1 MNEKTKIKK
10 EFGDFQ
16 TPDYLAEEVCQ
27 KLIELGIV
35 ADNIIEPTC
44 GVGGFVLSAVKS
56 HPTSKVYGFEIN
68 GDYIQVLN
76 SRLEQHHGA
85 NAEVV
90 QADFFSTDW
99 KGIISKISGSILVL
113 GNLPWVTNSTQGS
126 LGSENLPQKNNF
138 QNFKGLDAVT
148 GKANFDISEWM
159 LLETM
164 SWLEDRQGSI
174 AMLVKTAVARKIISH
189 AEKNRSP
196 LTTAKIFKINAK
208 AAFDAAVEACL
219 LVLEFDKNKPRNFDY
234 SVYESLNSTEH
245 TTIGHRDGMTVSNL
259 ESYQK
264 HSHLIGNS
272 SIKWRSGVKHD
283 LSSVMELTK
292 ESNKFFNGLGEEVD
306 VESDLLFPLLK
317 GSDVGGK
324 KEWRSK
330 YVLVTQSFVGEDT
343 SYIKEKFPKT
353 WNYLI
358 NHSEKLDAR
367 GSVIYKKNPRFSI
380 FGVGDYTFKPW
391 KIAICGLYKSLNFRL
406 IGPIENKATV
416 FDDTVYFIS
425 FDTEEDAK
433 AALCYLQKDEV
444 RALLDSLIFWD
455 DKRPIKTGVLN
466 VLKWENENPQ
476 HTMEFS

>member
-1 MNEKTKIKK
+1 MNEKIKVKK

-16 TPDYLAEEVCQ
+16 TPYYLAEEVCQ
-27 KLIELGIV
+27 KLLELGVI

-44 GVGGFVLSAVKS
+44 GVGSFVLSAVKS
-56 HPTSKVYGFEIN
+56 HPNSKIYGFEIN
-68 GDYIQVLN
+68 DDYIQLLTT
-76 SRLEQHHGA
+76 RLEQHHGA
-85 NAEVV
+85 NVEVV

-126 LGSENLPQKNNF
+126 LGSKNLPQKNNF

-159 LLETM
+159 LLEIM
-164 SWLEDRQGSI
+164 SWFEDRSGYI

-196 LTTAKIFKINAK
+196 LTAAKIFKINAK
-208 AAFDAAVEACL
+208 VAFDASVEACL
-219 LVLEFDKNKPRNFDY
+219 LVLEFDTNKPKIFDY
-234 SVYESLNSTEH
+234 SVYESLNPTEH
-245 TTIGHRDGMTVSNL
+245 TTIGHRNGLTVANL
-259 ESYQK
+259 VSYQK
-264 HSHLIGNS
+264 HSHLIGDSN
-272 SIKWRSGVKHD
+272 IKWRSGVKHD

-292 ESNKFFNGLGEEVD
+292 EGNKLVNGLGEEVD

-317 GSDVGGK
+317 GYDVCGK

-358 NHSEKLDAR
+358 SHSEKFDAR

-391 KIAICGLYKSLNFRL
+391 KIAICGLCKSLNFRL
-406 IGPIENKATV
+406 IGPIDGKATV

-433 AALCYLQKDEV
+433 TALCYLQKDEV

-455 DKRPIKTGVLN
+455 DKRPIKASVLN
-466 VLKWENENPQ
+466 VLRWGK
-476 HTMEFS
+476 

>member
-1 MNEKTKIKK
+1 MNEKIKVKK

-27 KLIELGIV
+27 KLLELGVI

-44 GVGGFVLSAVKS
+44 GVGSFVLSALKS
-56 HPTSKVYGFEIN
+56 HPNSKIYGFEIN
-68 GDYIQVLN
+68 ADYIQVLKT
-76 SRLEQHHGA
+76 RLEQHHGA

-126 LGSENLPQKNNF
+126 LGSCNLPQKNNF

-164 SWLEDRQGSI
+164 SWLEDRSGYI

-196 LTTAKIFKINAK
+196 LTAAKIFKINAK
-208 AAFDAAVEACL
+208 SAFDASVEACL
-219 LVLEFDKNKPRNFDY
+219 LVLEFDTNKPKNFDY
-234 SVYESLNSTEH
+234 SVYESLNSTEYI
-245 TTIGHRDGMTVSNL
+245 TIGHRDGLAVANL
-259 ESYQK
+259 DSYQK
-264 HSHLIGNS
+264 HSYLIGHSN
-272 SIKWRSGVKHD
+272 IKWRSGVKHD

-292 ESNKFFNGLGEEVD
+292 EGDKLVNGLGEEVD

-324 KEWRSK
+324 KKWRNK
-330 YVLVTQSFVGEDT
+330 YVLLTQSFVGEDT
-343 SYIKEKFPKT
+343 SYIKDKLPKT

-358 NHSEKLDAR
+358 SHSEKLDAR

-406 IGPIENKATV
+406 IGPIDGKATV

-433 AALCYLQKDEV
+433 AALCYLQKEEV

-455 DKRPIKTGVLN
+455 DKRPIKTSVLN
-466 VLKWENENPQ
+466 LLKWGNENP
-476 HTMEFS
+476 

>member
-1 MNEKTKIKK
+1 MNEKTKNKK

-44 GVGGFVLSAVKS
+44 GVGGFVLSAAKS
-56 HPTSKVYGFEIN
+56 YQNSKIYGFEIN
-68 GDYIQVLN
+68 GDYIQVLS
-76 SRLEQHHGA
+76 SRLEQHHRA
-85 NAEVV
+85 NAKIV
-90 QADFFSTDW
+90 QADFFSNDW

-126 LGSENLPQKNNF
+126 LGGGNLPQKNNF

-159 LLETM
+159 LLEIM
-164 SWLEDRQGSI
+164 SWLEDRPGAI

-189 AEKNRSP
+189 AEKKCAP
-196 LTTAKIFKINAK
+196 LATARIFKINAK
-208 AAFDAAVEACL
+208 TAFDAAVEACL
-219 LVLEFDKNKPRNFDY
+219 LVLEFDTNKPRNFDY
-234 SVYESLNSTEH
+234 SVYESLDSTKH
-245 TTIGHRDGMTVSNL
+245 ITIGHRDGLIVSNL
-259 ESYQK
+259 DNYQK
-264 HSHLIGNS
+264 HSHLIGS
-272 SIKWRSGVKHD
+272 SSVKWRSGVKHD
-283 LSSVMELTK
+283 LSSVMELTS
-292 ESNKFFNGLGEEVD
+292 EGEKFVNGLGEEVD
-306 VESDLLFPLLK
+306 IESDLLFPLLK
-317 GSDVGGK
+317 GSDVSGK
-324 KEWRSK
+324 KEWRRK
-330 YVLVTQSFVGEDT
+330 YALVTQSFVGEDT

-353 WNYLI
+353 WNYLVS
-358 NHSEKLDAR
+358 HSEKLDAR

-406 IGPIENKATV
+406 IGPINNKATV

-425 FDTEEDAK
+425 FDTEKDAK
-433 AALCYLQKDEV
+433 SALCYLQKEEV

-455 DKRPIKTGVLN
+455 DKRPIKTSVLN
-466 VLKWENENPQ
+466 VLRWENENPQ
-476 HTMEFS
+476 HTMDFS

>member
-1 MNEKTKIKK
+1 MNEKLKNKK

-16 TPDYLAEEVCQ
+16 TPDYLADEVCQ
-27 KLIELGIV
+27 KLVELGIV

-56 HPTSKVYGFEIN
+56 HPKSRVFGFEIN
-68 GDYIQVLN
+68 QDYINVLKD
-76 SRLEQHHGA
+76 RLEQYGA
-85 NAEVV
+85 KAEI
-90 QADFFSTDW
+90 QQSDFFATDW
-99 KGIISKISGSILVL
+99 KSTIANISGSILVL

-159 LLETM
+159 LLEIM
-164 SWLEDRQGSI
+164 SWLEGRPGSI

-189 AEKNRSP
+189 AERNRSP
-196 LTTAKIFKINAK
+196 LTSARIFKINAK

-219 LVLEFDKNKPRNFDY
+219 LVLDFDKAKPRNFDY
-234 SVYESLNSTEH
+234 SVYESLSANEH
-245 TTIGHRDGMTVSNL
+245 ITIGHRDGLTVSNL
-259 ESYQK
+259 DSYQK
-264 HSHLIGNS
+264 HSHLIGTS
-272 SIKWRSGVKHD
+272 SVKWRSGVKHD
-283 LSSVMELTK
+283 LSSVMELTREGSK
-292 ESNKFFNGLGEEVD
+292 LINGLGEEV
-306 VESDLLFPLLK
+306 EIEPDLLYPLMK

-324 KEWRSK
+324 KEWRGK
-330 YVLVTQSFVGEDT
+330 YVIVTQTFVGEDT
-343 SYIKEKFPKT
+343 SHIKDKLPKT

-358 NHSEKLDAR
+358 THSDKLDAR

-391 KIAICGLYKSLNFRL
+391 KIAICGLYKSLNFKL
-406 IGPIENKATV
+406 IGPIEGKATV

-425 FDTEEDAK
+425 FDTEAEAK
-433 AALCYLQKDEV
+433 AALSYLHQEEV

-455 DKRPIKTGVLN
+455 DKRPIKTSVLN
-466 VLKWENENPQ
+466 VLKWSEACPQ
-476 HTMEFS
+476 KAIEFC

>member
-1 MNEKTKIKK
+1 MNENIKNKK

-16 TPDYLAEEVCQ
+16 TPDYLAQDVCQ
-27 KLIELGIV
+27 KLLELGIV

-56 HPTSKVYGFEIN
+56 FPKSKVYGFEIN
-68 GDYIQVLN
+68 GDYIQVLT
-76 SRLEQHHGA
+76 SRIEEHRGT
-85 NAEVV
+85 NAEVI
-90 QADFFSTDW
+90 QADFFATDW
-99 KGIISKISGSILVL
+99 KNIISKINGSIMVL

-159 LLETM
+159 LLEVM
-164 SWLEDRQGSI
+164 SWLDNRPGSI
-174 AMLVKTAVARKIISH
+174 AMLVKTAVARKIIAH

-196 LTTAKIFKINAK
+196 LTSAKIFKINAK
-208 AAFDAAVEACL
+208 QAFDAAVEACL
-219 LVLEFDKNKPRNFDY
+219 VVLEFDKSKQANFDY
-234 SVYESLNSTEH
+234 SVYESLNSDEH
-245 TTIGHRDGMTVSNL
+245 TTIGHRDGLTISNL
-259 ESYQK
+259 DSYEK
-264 HSHLIGNS
+264 HSHLIGGS
-272 SIKWRSGVKHD
+272 SIKWRSGIKHD

-292 ESNKFFNGLGEEVD
+292 EGGKLVNGLGEEVD
-306 VESDLLFPLLK
+306 LEPDLLFPLMK
-317 GSDVGGK
+317 GSDVGGT
-324 KEWRSK
+324 KEWRNK

-343 SYIKEKFPKT
+343 SYIKDKFPKT

-358 NHSEKLDAR
+358 SHSEKLDAR
-367 GSVIYKKNPRFSI
+367 GSIIYKKNPRFSI
-380 FGVGDYTFKPW
+380 FGVGDYTFKSW

-406 IGPIENKATV
+406 ITPIENKATV

-425 FDTEEDAK
+425 FDTENEAR
-433 AALCYLQKDEV
+433 AALSYLQKEEV

-466 VLKWENENPQ
+466 VLKWNSESPQ
-476 HTMEFS
+476 HSIDFS